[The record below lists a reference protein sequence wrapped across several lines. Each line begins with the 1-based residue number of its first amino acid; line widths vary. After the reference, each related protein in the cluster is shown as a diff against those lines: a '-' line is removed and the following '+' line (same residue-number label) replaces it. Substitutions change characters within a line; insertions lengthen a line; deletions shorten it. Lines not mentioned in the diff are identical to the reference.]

1 MNKGKNNKTSSV
13 QGEIFGDFTSSFS
26 TDIKMYKED
35 ILVSIAYSKMLNKV
49 GLITSDEN
57 NSIVTALEEILIE
70 IQSNK
75 FTWDPSLED
84 IHLNIEKSLYDK
96 IGDTAGKLHFGRSR
110 NDQVATDVRLYFMNN
125 ISLLSKEFKDFLLA
139 IVNLAEK
146 NSSVIMPG
154 YTHLQKG
161 QPVLLP
167 HYLMAYFSIL
177 SRDLDRLEN
186 CYENMNVM
194 PLGSGAFAGVTIP
207 IDRKFLANE
216 LGFKNISD
224 NSIDSVSSRDHILD
238 LLYSLSSIMIN
249 TSRICEE
256 FIIWST
262 DEFGFINLP
271 ENFTT
276 GSSIMPQK
284 RNPDYL
290 ELVRGKTGN
299 SIGNLISLM
308 TTLKG
313 LPFTYNRD
321 LQEDKSII
329 LEAIGS
335 VVSCLALM
343 PRLIL
348 TLKVN
353 KERALIFSKQDY
365 SNATDL
371 ADYLSMKGVP
381 FRTSHEIVGKI
392 VKYAESKNISLNE
405 ISLDVF
411 KTFSNK
417 INKDVYTSIDVEK
430 SIHTKKAIG
439 ASSPANVRK
448 EAKKILSALKVYGY
462 K

>member
-1 MNKGKNNKTSSV
+1 
-13 QGEIFGDFTSSFS
+13 
-26 TDIKMYKED
+26 MYKED

-70 IQSNK
+70 IQSNN

-125 ISLLSKEFKDFLLA
+125 ISLLSKEFKDFLIA

-161 QPVLLP
+161 QPVLLS

-207 IDRKFLANE
+207 IDRKFLAKE

-321 LQEDKSII
+321 LQEDREGAMNSLESVTKTVVVLKSMFLDI
-329 LEAIGS
+329 
-335 VVSCLALM
+335 
-343 PRLIL
+343 
-348 TLKVN
+348 TFN
-353 KERALIFSKQDY
+353 KEKMLSSSIE
-365 SNATDL
+365 SNILSTDL
-371 ADYLSMKGVP
+371 ADYLAFKKIP
-381 FRTSHEIVGKI
+381 FREAYEVIKKVSKKLSDENKSIKDLKYEDYKKI
-392 VKYAESKNISLNE
+392 SDLFDE
-405 ISLDVF
+405 DVM
-411 KTFSNK
+411 K
-417 INKDVYTSIDVEK
+417 IDVSYSVEK
-430 SIHTKKAIG
+430 RNSYGGTST
-439 ASSPANVRK
+439 SSVEDQIK
-448 EAKKILSALKVYGY
+448 SAKKYLNSK
-462 K
+462 

>member
-1 MNKGKNNKTSSV
+1 LNKGKNNKTSSV

-84 IHLNIEKSLYDK
+84 IHLNIEKSLYNK

-161 QPVLLP
+161 QPVLLS

-207 IDRKFLANE
+207 IDRKFLAKE

-238 LLYSLSSIMIN
+238 LLYSLSSLMIN

-321 LQEDKSII
+321 LQEDREGAMNSLESVTKTVVVLKSMFLDI
-329 LEAIGS
+329 
-335 VVSCLALM
+335 
-343 PRLIL
+343 
-348 TLKVN
+348 TFN
-353 KERALIFSKQDY
+353 KEKMLSSSIE
-365 SNATDL
+365 SNILATDL
-371 ADYLSMKGVP
+371 ADYLAFKKIP
-381 FRTSHEIVGKI
+381 FREAYEVIKKVSKKLSDENKSIKDLKYEDYKKI
-392 VKYAESKNISLNE
+392 SDLFDE
-405 ISLDVF
+405 DVM
-411 KTFSNK
+411 K
-417 INKDVYTSIDVEK
+417 IDVSYSVEK
-430 SIHTKKAIG
+430 RNSYGGTST
-439 ASSPANVRK
+439 SSVEDQIK
-448 EAKKILSALKVYGY
+448 SAKKYLNSK
-462 K
+462 